1 MDIII
6 TNDIIE
12 DGAEAVIVAWY
23 FEDGDDV
30 EKDAVLADI
39 MIEKA
44 SLEFPSPCS
53 GKLTIKKEC
62 EVVLKEGDIIA
73 TIE

>member
-6 TNDIIE
+6 TNDILE
-12 DGAEAVIVAWY
+12 DGAEAVIVTWY
-23 FEDGDDV
+23 FEDSDDV

-39 MIEKA
+39 IEKA
-44 SLEFPSPCS
+44 SLEFAAPCS

-62 EVVLKEGDIIA
+62 EAVLKEGDIIA

>member
-1 MDIII
+1 MNIII
-6 TNDIIE
+6 TNDIVE
-12 DGAEAVIVAWY
+12 DGAEAVVATWY
-23 FEDGDDV
+23 FEDGDEV

-44 SLEFPSPCS
+44 SLELTAPCS
-53 GKLTIKKEC
+53 GKLTIKKE
-62 EVVLKEGDIIA
+62 EEELVREGDVIA